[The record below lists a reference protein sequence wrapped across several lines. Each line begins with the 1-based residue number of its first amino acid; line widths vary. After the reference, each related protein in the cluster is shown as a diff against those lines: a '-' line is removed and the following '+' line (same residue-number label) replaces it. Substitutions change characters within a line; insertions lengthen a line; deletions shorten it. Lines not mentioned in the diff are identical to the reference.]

1 MRKLFLLSVVA
12 GLFFAACGT
21 KPVGTSTSDSTKMD
35 TAKAVKMDTAKA
47 VKMDT
52 AK

>member
-21 KPVGTSTSDSTKMD
+21 KSGETSTEDSTVVTDTVQTVAVDSAAAD
-35 TAKAVKMDTAKA
+35 TAK
-47 VKMDT
+47 
-52 AK
+52 

>member
-21 KPVGTSTSDSTKMD
+21 KSGETACSDSTAVDSAQTVAVDSAAAD
-35 TAKAVKMDTAKA
+35 TAK
-47 VKMDT
+47 
-52 AK
+52 

>member
-21 KPVGTSTSDSTKMD
+21 KAPEANADSTAAVVD
-35 TAKAVKMDTAKA
+35 STVQVADSAAPVADSAK
-47 VKMDT
+47 
-52 AK
+52 